1 MACSLSG
8 ACVSPAALRGGR
20 HQDEQESAH
29 TVSTQR
35 AGGPQTGDQ
44 PEEERWQYESHS
56 FTLTIF
62 NGFDLSGYKNTLIMR
77 YWKVRVW
84 NLILLALYD
93 YLAHHTSRFTTDHF
107 LDVTP
112 SNNNKKL
119 EKLQRSSFVDYVS
132 EVIPRPSHASTLGSS
147 NSTLTSSHRELS
159 VKSQPRPS
167 TGGSKYKYS
176 GECQTRGNVEP
187 HITNCEKDFTWQ
199 FISRRDKKWR
209 EHCY

>member
-1 MACSLSG
+1 M
-8 ACVSPAALRGGR
+8 
-20 HQDEQESAH
+20 
-29 TVSTQR
+29 
-35 AGGPQTGDQ
+35 
-44 PEEERWQYESHS
+44 
-56 FTLTIF
+56 
-62 NGFDLSGYKNTLIMR
+62 
-77 YWKVRVW
+77 
-84 NLILLALYD
+84 ILLALYD

-176 GECQTRGNVEP
+176 GGCQTGGVWSLTLLIVRRILLGNLSVGE
-187 HITNCEKDFTWQ
+187 IRNEESIATNLVPDVTVRKIKIEKQNNKLKYQKNYQLFVTLTKL
-199 FISRRDKKWR
+199 FGKILTLP
-209 EHCY
+209 C